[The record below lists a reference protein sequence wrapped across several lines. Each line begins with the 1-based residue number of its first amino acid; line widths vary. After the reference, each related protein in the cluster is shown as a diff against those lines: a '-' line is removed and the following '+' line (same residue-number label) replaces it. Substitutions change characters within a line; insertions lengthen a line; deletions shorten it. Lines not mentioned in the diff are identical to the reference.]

1 MIIALTKEFIKR
13 YNKLGSN
20 TQKQVDKQLKF
31 LQKGIPHPSLN
42 LKKMGGYEIYEV
54 RVSRGY
60 RMRFTKEKDK
70 MVMLTVG
77 QHDVGLGKK

>member
-13 YNKLGSN
+13 YKKLEQS
-20 TQKQVDKQLKF
+20 TQKQVNKQLKF
-31 LQKGIPHPSLN
+31 LQKGATHPSLN
-42 LKKMGGYEIYEV
+42 LKKMKGLQIYEV

-60 RMRFTKEKDK
+60 RMRFTKEKGK
-70 MVMLTVG
+70 IIMLTVG

>member
-1 MIIALTKEFIKR
+1 MIIAFTKEFIKR
-13 YNKLGSN
+13 YKKLGSD

-31 LQKGIPHPSLN
+31 LQNDTSHPSLN

-54 RVSRGY
+54 RVSKGY
-60 RMRFTKEKDK
+60 RMRFTKEKGRI
-70 MVMLTVG
+70 VMLTVG

>member
-1 MIIALTKEFIKR
+1 MILAFTKEFVKR
-13 YNKLGSN
+13 YKKLGIN

-31 LQKGIPHPSLN
+31 LQKSTPHPSLN
-42 LKKMGGYEIYEV
+42 LKKMKGYEIYEA
-54 RVSRGY
+54 RVSKGY
-60 RMRFTKEKDK
+60 RMRFTKEKGR